1 MKSLPLKAQLYILI
15 LSGAAIVLALFSSAS
30 VARAPVLVLEIV
42 IFTLAV
48 CVTDYYPIVLPRE
61 DKAEITISCALKT
74 TAAIVFGPYVTII
87 TTLVGTLLGESFLRR
102 SWYKAL
108 FNAAEMTLTFAG
120 MSVVYELLYDGYRTP
135 FHSLRNAAA
144 VVAMVLT
151 YYLINTGLVTTIVT
165 LTTNANF
172 VSIWKACLRDTFW
185 NNLTII
191 PLGAVI
197 AALWLYQPWS
207 VFALVLP
214 MVAVR
219 QSFQF
224 IADLQQKTKEALISM
239 ADAIDQR
246 DPSTYQHSQRVAI
259 IAEAIAAELQL
270 PEEELETIRMAARLH
285 DLGKIGMSNV
295 LLYKPGRFDEAEQ
308 AEFRRH
314 PLISAQ
320 LVKSF
325 RLFNDG
331 QSLILH
337 HHERYDGK
345 GYPVGL
351 KGDDIP
357 LGSRILAVADS
368 LDAMTSARVYR
379 APLSLKEAVAEVKK
393 NSGTQFDPASVDAL
407 LGVVEHWG
415 GKLPWTEDANPIHD
429 AANQK
434 TNLAQQDV
442 PRLKAVP
449 TSSKMRA

>member
-42 IFTLAV
+42 IFTLAI

-108 FNAAEMTLTFAG
+108 FNAAEMTLTFAS

-151 YYLINTGLVTTIVT
+151 YYLINTGLVTTIMT
-165 LTTNANF
+165 LTTNASF
-172 VSIWKACLRDTFW
+172 ISIWKACLRDTFW

-270 PEEELETIRMAARLH
+270 PEEEIETIRMAARLH
-285 DLGKIGMSNV
+285 DLGKIGMSNA
-295 LLYKPGRFDEAEQ
+295 LLYNPGALTRQ
-308 AEFRRH
+308 NR
-314 PLISAQ
+314 PS
-320 LVKSF
+320 S
-325 RLFNDG
+325 G
-331 QSLILH
+331 
-337 HHERYDGK
+337 
-345 GYPVGL
+345 
-351 KGDDIP
+351 DIP
-357 LGSRILAVADS
+357 SSVPNWSRAFAFS
-368 LDAMTSARVYR
+368 TMARASFCTTTSAMMAR
-379 APLSLKEAVAEVKK
+379 AIPW
-393 NSGTQFDPASVDAL
+393 AS
-407 LGVVEHWG
+407 
-415 GKLPWTEDANPIHD
+415 
-429 AANQK
+429 
-434 TNLAQQDV
+434 
-442 PRLKAVP
+442 KA
-449 TSSKMRA
+449 TTFL